1 MPVNTVATLA
11 VSTQFSDPI
20 VPTGTGGNPVASLP
34 IGPTKTTVVRNESV
48 QRRWLVLDADG
59 QIVGRL
65 ATGIATV
72 LMGKHR
78 PDYTPHVDTGDH
90 VIVLNA
96 HRVRFSGKPVAHAD
110 HPAFTNKMHTKNYE
124 RYTGYPSGRKLT
136 TAAEMYEK
144 APERILREAVRRM
157 LPKNNLGRRM
167 LDKLKLYCGDQH
179 PHQAQQPEA
188 FPEHLLPSLDR

>member
-1 MPVNTVATLA
+1 M
-11 VSTQFSDPI
+11 
-20 VPTGTGGNPVASLP
+20 GTKGNIVASLP
-34 IGPTKTTVVRNESV
+34 IGPSKTTVVRTETV
-48 QRRWLVLDADG
+48 ERRWLVLDADG
-59 QIVGRL
+59 YIVGRL

-78 PDYTPHVDTGDH
+78 PDYTPHVDTGDY

-110 HPAFTNKMHTKNYE
+110 HPAFTNKMLAKTYE
-124 RYTGYPSGRKLT
+124 HYTGYPSGRRLT

-157 LPKNNLGRRM
+157 LPKNKLGRRM
-167 LDKLKLYCGDQH
+167 LEKLKLYCNDQH
-179 PHQAQQPEA
+179 QHQAQQPEP